1 MPKVSLYNAQ
11 GEKSGQIDLKE
22 TIFGV
27 TPKAELVHQVY
38 VALRG
43 REREP
48 WAHTKTRG
56 EVSGGG
62 KKPWKQKGTGRAR
75 QGSIRS
81 PLWVGGGIVFGP
93 RKDRNYAQKINK
105 KMGKKAVSMCLSD
118 KVKGDVFVA
127 VDALP
132 EGGTAKAFVV
142 FRAKL
147 PGADKNTLLIVSER
161 DEQLLRATR
170 NLKKLDVRRA
180 MDVNVVDL
188 LHHSYIVASQSAIAV
203 LEDRLG

>member
-11 GEKSGQIDLKE
+11 GEKSGQVDLKE
-22 TIFGV
+22 TVFGV

-93 RKDRNYAQKINK
+93 RNDRNYAQKINK
-105 KMGKKAVSMCLSD
+105 KMGKKAVCMCLSD
-118 KVKGDVFVA
+118 KVKGEVFVA

-132 EGGTAKAFVV
+132 EGGNTKAFAA
-142 FRAKL
+142 FRATL
-147 PGADKNTLLIVSER
+147 PGAGKNTLLIVPER
-161 DEQLLRATR
+161 DENLLRATR
-170 NLKKLDVRRA
+170 NLKRLDVRRA
-180 MDVNVVDL
+180 MDVNVIDL
-188 LHHSYIVASQSAIAV
+188 LHHSYVVALQSAIAV